1 MQNTLLSL
9 FMMLFFLQPSNIENE
24 IENFNPVV
32 VLELFTSQGCSSCP
46 SADALLKKVS
56 ENDKNIIALSYHVDY
71 WNYIGWKD
79 PFAKAE
85 FTKKQRAYSAKFYSN
100 TIYTPQT
107 VINGKEHFVG
117 SKVSV
122 MNEKLK
128 QYKKIDSKNKIELLD
143 LKKEANSI
151 SLNYKVRGDITNKS
165 LRLVVAI
172 KERITEVKRGENSNK
187 TLTNTNV
194 VVQEQLITLEKNN
207 GSLKIEIPNVVL
219 NKDELSIIGIIQN
232 NELDI
237 LTGVKLEL

>member
-1 MQNTLLSL
+1 MQNTLLPL

-24 IENFNPVV
+24 IENLNPVV

-46 SADALLKKVS
+46 SADVLLKKVS
-56 ENDKNIIALSYHVDY
+56 KNDKSIIALSYHVDY

-128 QYKKIDSKNKIELLD
+128 QYKKIDSKNKIELL
-143 LKKEANSI
+143 EA
-151 SLNYKVRGDITNKS
+151 TNPDSPIAKF
-165 LRLVVAI
+165 
-172 KERITEVKRGENSNK
+172 
-187 TLTNTNV
+187 
-194 VVQEQLITLEKNN
+194 LEKKGEGIHHIAYDVDNIETE
-207 GSLKIEIPNVVL
+207 LKRLEAEGFVVL
-219 NKDELSIIGIIQN
+219 NKTPKKGADNKLVAFLHPKSTNGVLIELCQEIR
-232 NELDI
+232 
-237 LTGVKLEL
+237 